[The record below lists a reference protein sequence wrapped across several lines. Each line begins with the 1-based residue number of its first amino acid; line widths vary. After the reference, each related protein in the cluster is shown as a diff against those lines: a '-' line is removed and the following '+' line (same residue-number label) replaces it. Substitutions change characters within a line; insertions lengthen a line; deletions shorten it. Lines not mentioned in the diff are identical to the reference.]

1 MSEGRWTQDDVAKL
15 VAMLRDG
22 RTTEEAA
29 DALHRTAPAI
39 WQYMRYHR
47 QMFQGLPERRGG
59 SRSRGEKS
67 HMRGGV
73 CMRRCHDCGRPT
85 TDYRCP
91 KCWSKLRSRA
101 GTPRQTPCRTSRRAA
116 VPCIRMAARY
126 DRRIYLCEAAVRP
139 VEAFWSKNL

>member
-29 DALHRTAPAI
+29 NALGRTVPAI

-73 CMRRCHDCGRPT
+73 YMRRCHDCGAPT

-91 KCWSKLRSRA
+91 ACWVKLHRKGGYNLSDTVQDVESGRSGVYIGGNTR
-101 GTPRQTPCRTSRRAA
+101 
-116 VPCIRMAARY
+116 
-126 DRRIYLCEAAVRP
+126 
-139 VEAFWSKNL
+139 

>member
-29 DALHRTAPAI
+29 NALGRTVPAI

-47 QMFQGLPERRGG
+47 QAFQGLPERRGG
-59 SRSRGEKS
+59 SRSRGA

-73 CMRRCHDCGRPT
+73 YTRRCHDCGRPT

-91 KCWSKLRSRA
+91 ACWAKLRRKGGYNLSD
-101 GTPRQTPCRTSRRAA
+101 TVQDVETCRSTL
-116 VPCIRMAARY
+116 Y
-126 DRRIYLCEAAVRP
+126 QDGRI
-139 VEAFWSKNL
+139 

>member
-1 MSEGRWTQDDVAKL
+1 MSEGRAWTQDDVAKL

-22 RTTEEAA
+22 RTAEEAA

-73 CMRRCHDCGRPT
+73 YMRRCHDCGAPT

-91 KCWSKLRSRA
+91 ACWAKLRRKGGYNLSDTVQDVETCRSTLYQDGSR
-101 GTPRQTPCRTSRRAA
+101 
-116 VPCIRMAARY
+116 I
-126 DRRIYLCEAAVRP
+126 
-139 VEAFWSKNL
+139 